1 MVTRQWKPEFSV
13 MNFRLVLVL
22 GTLLFVYLPLVH
34 RTYFEHGENLGGST
48 SALLLV
54 MAIVLFLYRL
64 AALRPA
70 PTRSSQRLGWVLMG
84 AGSLLFFIG
93 NVLVLPMLSVGSII
107 PLLAAS
113 VLFLFGWSA
122 LGSLLFPLTLLL
134 FVIPLPYMMTDF
146 IVQPLKLLI
155 SYTTEW
161 LLYQAGYPVARNG
174 VILILGD
181 YQLLIADACSGIN
194 SLFSLEAIGL
204 LYLHVMKKESAL
216 RNWVMG
222 MLIIPISITSNI
234 IRVLILALLTY
245 YFGNAAGQSFL
256 HDLSGL
262 LLFAVA
268 LSVIILLDGLLD
280 RFLVPRPAV
289 LPAASDTEG
298 AASVLGEVRG

>member
-1 MVTRQWKPEFSV
+1 MVANEMDALTTYKFK
-13 MNFRLVLVL
+13 L
-22 GTLLFVYLPLVH
+22 GTLLLTLVLVYLPLVH

-64 AALRPA
+64 SAFRPQ
-70 PTRSSQRLGWVLMG
+70 PTLTSQRLAWLLMLI
-84 AGSLLFFIG
+84 GSLLFFIG
-93 NVLVLPMLSVGSII
+93 NVLLLPMLTVGSIL
-107 PLLAAS
+107 PVLAAS
-113 VLFLFGWSA
+113 VLFLLGWQA
-122 LGSLLFPLTLLL
+122 FRAALFPLTLLL

-155 SYTTEW
+155 SHATEW
-161 LLYQAGYPVARNG
+161 LLYHAGYPVARNG

-216 RNWVMG
+216 RNWLIG
-222 MLIIPISITSNI
+222 MLIIPISITANI

-245 YFGNAAGQSFL
+245 YLGNDAGQSFM

-268 LSVIILLDGLLD
+268 LSVIIALDGVLD
-280 RFLVPRPAV
+280 RV
-289 LPAASDTEG
+289 LPVRQSVAVTEG
-298 AASVLGEVRG
+298 ATSTDKPQLREVQG